1 MDFRSILAG
10 FFLIGAGCGGSVLIS
25 SAFSLPE
32 TGLIGLLLL
41 VIPLFLTLWY
51 LFIRVQQQDEIIRDS
66 GRQVRR
72 AVEVHATTMAHRYDS
87 TIEKVTDLNIEL
99 NRRVYR

>member
-1 MDFRSILAG
+1 MDPRSGILG
-10 FFLIGAGCGGSVLIS
+10 SLLIGAGCGGSVLIS
-25 SAFSLPE
+25 SALSFPVS
-32 TGLIGLLLL
+32 GMIGLLLL
-41 VIPLFLTLWY
+41 VLPVFLTLWY
-51 LFIRVQQQDEIIRDS
+51 LIVRIHQQEEIIRDS

-72 AVEVHATTMAHRYDS
+72 AVEVHATTMARRYDT